1 MNIFNTKAFLNIL
14 NIFPMLTYC
23 KLCNSK
29 NVIVSRVCVCTG
41 KTGETFYLGSA
52 NRKIKTE
59 IFSSVNARHRPN
71 NEAQKEGDSGAGA
84 GNS

>member
-1 MNIFNTKAFLNIL
+1 MQSQK
-14 NIFPMLTYC
+14 
-23 KLCNSK
+23 CNCF
-29 NVIVSRVCVCTG
+29 VCVCACVCTG
-41 KTGETFYLGSA
+41 KTGETVYLESA

-71 NEAQKEGDSGAGA
+71 NGAQTEGDRGAGA